1 MKIDPGVKQ
10 VTLPPAVDN
19 RPAQAKA
26 GSRPDSEQTDVKLS
40 SRAAQLQAL
49 EARLAAIP
57 VVDRAKVDSIKE
69 AIASGQYTVNVDN
82 VAQGLVDS
90 VKDMLHVAKPR

>member
-19 RPAQAKA
+19 RPTQAKP
-26 GSRPDSEQTDVKLS
+26 GTRPSSEQNNVQLS

-49 EARLAAIP
+49 ETQLAAIP
-57 VVDRAKVDSIKE
+57 LVDRAKVDSIKE
-69 AIASGQYTVNVDN
+69 AISSGQYSVNAEN

-90 VKDMLHVAKPR
+90 VKDMLHVAKSK